1 MTYWACDPNDATPFD
16 LSPPAGKSVSPNV
29 LCATAL
35 VLSTALGLT
44 LLYTNPP
51 APGAIVTALTPAS
64 APAPA
69 AARVAETPAAPAAIQ
84 PLRRFA
90 SLLDPTLTRNAPGA
104 FARSAPLRSSYAP
117 LREPAALPAQAQI
130 DIPPSVAAP
139 AQPEVAQ
146 TEIPQTVPQA
156 APVQTAEAE
165 IVPPATA
172 NPEAARDI
180 PMPAPRPAFATTTE
194 RVLPRAAT
202 EARVA
207 SRPDVARPPVPV
219 APAAAPTAPTD
230 HSGFFDKL
238 FGGIARTGGN
248 ALAYAS
254 PEDGIVGRP
263 MTADRYTAVYDI
275 TAHTVTL
282 PDGTRLEA
290 HSGLGDAVDNPSSV
304 AQRMRGATPPNLYE
318 LTPREAIF
326 HGVRALRMTPTGG
339 TTYGRAGLLT
349 HSYML
354 RGRSGE
360 SNGCVVFRDYAAF
373 LAAYDSGQ
381 VRRLLVV
388 ARAS

>member
-1 MTYWACDPNDATPFD
+1 
-16 LSPPAGKSVSPNV
+16 
-29 LCATAL
+29 
-35 VLSTALGLT
+35 
-44 LLYTNPP
+44 
-51 APGAIVTALTPAS
+51 
-64 APAPA
+64 
-69 AARVAETPAAPAAIQ
+69 
-84 PLRRFA
+84 
-90 SLLDPTLTRNAPGA
+90 
-104 FARSAPLRSSYAP
+104 
-117 LREPAALPAQAQI
+117 
-130 DIPPSVAAP
+130 
-139 AQPEVAQ
+139 
-146 TEIPQTVPQA
+146 
-156 APVQTAEAE
+156 
-165 IVPPATA
+165 
-172 NPEAARDI
+172 
-180 PMPAPRPAFATTTE
+180 
-194 RVLPRAAT
+194 
-202 EARVA
+202 
-207 SRPDVARPPVPV
+207 
-219 APAAAPTAPTD
+219 
-230 HSGFFDKL
+230 
-238 FGGIARTGGN
+238 
-248 ALAYAS
+248 
-254 PEDGIVGRP
+254 